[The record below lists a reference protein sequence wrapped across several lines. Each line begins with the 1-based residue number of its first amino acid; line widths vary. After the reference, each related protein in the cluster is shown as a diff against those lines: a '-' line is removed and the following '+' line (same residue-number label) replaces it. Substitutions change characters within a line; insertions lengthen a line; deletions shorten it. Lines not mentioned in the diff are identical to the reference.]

1 MNIKCSYEK
10 FHLRYS
16 VTTQLI
22 STVVFTMTEIV
33 AEYFLQVLEVRWKTN
48 LANEK
53 GKLSFFA
60 KLLDVCERA
69 LLC

>member
-1 MNIKCSYEK
+1 
-10 FHLRYS
+10 
-16 VTTQLI
+16 
-22 STVVFTMTEIV
+22 MTEIV
-33 AEYFLQVLEVRWKTN
+33 ADYFLQVLEVRWKTN

-60 KLLDVCERA
+60 KLLAVCERA